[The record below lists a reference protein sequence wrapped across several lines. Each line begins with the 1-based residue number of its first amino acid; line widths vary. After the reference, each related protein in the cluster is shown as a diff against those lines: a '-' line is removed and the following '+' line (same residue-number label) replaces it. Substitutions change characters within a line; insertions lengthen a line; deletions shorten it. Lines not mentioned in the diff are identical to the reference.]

1 MARRRRRAQEPP
13 QVQPFDVDG
22 VRTVAVGTVLWAAA
36 FVMLAL
42 NRGRLDEQG
51 LGWWLWTCLAGVG
64 LGLLGLEYTRKR
76 RDAIAQAL
84 LDEEADRPDEQ
95 SDWDGSE
102 PPPVDQAHREDAVP
116 PPVDQAPW
124 EDPVPPPVEQTH
136 DRPPGV
142 RRARRDARAEADE
155 TSEGGTTYRGRRAR
169 RR

>member
-13 QVQPFDVDG
+13 QVHPFDVDG

-36 FVMLAL
+36 FVILAL
-42 NRGRLDEQG
+42 NRGSLDEQG
-51 LGWWLWTCLAGVG
+51 LGWWLWTCLSGVG

-84 LDEEADRPDEQ
+84 LDEEADRPDEP
-95 SDWDGSE
+95 SEWEASE
-102 PPPVDQAHREDAVP
+102 PAPVDQAQWEDAVP
-116 PPVDQAPW
+116 PPV
-124 EDPVPPPVEQTH
+124 EQDH

-142 RRARRDARAEADE
+142 RRARRNARVEADE
-155 TSEGGTTYRGRRAR
+155 TSEDGTTYRGRRAR

>member
-1 MARRRRRAQEPP
+1 
-13 QVQPFDVDG
+13 VHPFDVDG

-36 FVMLAL
+36 FVILAL
-42 NRGRLDEQG
+42 NRGSLDEQG

-84 LDEEADRPDEQ
+84 LDEEADRPDEP
-95 SDWDGSE
+95 SEWEASE
-102 PPPVDQAHREDAVP
+102 PAPVDQEQWPEDQDQWEDAVP
-116 PPVDQAPW
+116 PPV
-124 EDPVPPPVEQTH
+124 EHTN

-142 RRARRDARAEADE
+142 RRARRGARAETDE
-155 TSEGGTTYRGRRAR
+155 ISEGGTTYRGRRAR

>member
-13 QVQPFDVDG
+13 QVHPFDVDG

-36 FVMLAL
+36 FVILAL
-42 NRGRLDEQG
+42 NRGSLDEQG
-51 LGWWLWTCLAGVG
+51 LGWWLWTCLSGVG

-84 LDEEADRPDEQ
+84 LDEEADRPDEP
-95 SDWDGSE
+95 SE
-102 PPPVDQAHREDAVP
+102 GEATEPAPVDQAQWEDAVP
-116 PPVDQAPW
+116 PPV
-124 EDPVPPPVEQTH
+124 EQDH

-142 RRARRDARAEADE
+142 RRARRNTRVEADE
-155 TSEGGTTYRGRRAR
+155 TSDDGTTYRGRRAR